1 MHIFE
6 SMVAIGMKTV
16 TDKSILLSLSAM
28 VAQIPIVSKP
38 FPNSL
43 DIGYNSPGRT
53 QFGAHTMAT
62 FAYEAMNSSGQEV
75 KDEIEAATSE
85 EAIKRIRDK
94 GFFPTKVKEKAAK
107 KGAKKKAAAEAA
119 GPIQKKRKM
128 PLSIGGVPK
137 KQLVTFTRQL
147 STLQDA
153 GLPILRS
160 LQILEEQQR
169 PGLLKAII
177 GGVADEVEG
186 GGTLSDAMANFP
198 KAFDKLY
205 VNMINAGEAGGVLD
219 LILARLAEFMEKA
232 AKLKKKVIGA
242 MIYPC
247 VVITIAV
254 AIVSMI
260 MIVVIPKFK
269 SIFSDFHAELP
280 AVTQLL
286 LTISNWFAQ
295 EYGWAY
301 VLIGPVVFM
310 LIIKLIRMSEGGK
323 YAVDKVKL
331 MIPILGGILG
341 KTAIARFTRTLG
353 TLISAGVP
361 ILDAINITKETCGNE
376 VYTKALS
383 KVHDAIREGESMAD
397 PLRATKVC
405 DAIVVNMIDVGEET
419 GDLDKMLIKVADNYD
434 SDVDV
439 LVGSLISIMEP
450 VMVVVLGVIVGFIVI
465 ALFMPMVT
473 LIESISSPAKK

>member
-1 MHIFE
+1 M
-6 SMVAIGMKTV
+6 AI
-16 TDKSILLSLSAM
+16 
-28 VAQIPIVSKP
+28 
-38 FPNSL
+38 
-43 DIGYNSPGRT
+43 
-53 QFGAHTMAT
+53 

-75 KDEIEAATSE
+75 KDVIEADSPEKALE
-85 EAIKRIRDK
+85 KIKGK
-94 GFFPTKVKEKAAK
+94 GLFPTKIREKAQK
-107 KGAKKKAAAEAA
+107 KSKQKKAAAGDSA
-119 GPIQKKRKM
+119 PLQKKRKM
-128 PLSIGGVPK
+128 PISIGGVPR
-137 KQLVTFTRQL
+137 KQLVMFTRQL

-160 LQILEEQQR
+160 LQILEQQQK

-177 GGVADEVEG
+177 GGVSDEVEG
-186 GGTLSDAMANFP
+186 GGTLSDAMAKFP

-247 VVITIAV
+247 VVISIAIGV
-254 AIVSMI
+254 VSLI
-260 MIVVIPKFK
+260 MVVVIPKFEG
-269 SIFSDFHAELP
+269 IFRDFHTDLP
-280 AVTQLL
+280 EVTQILL
-286 LTISNWFAQ
+286 SISRWFAND
-295 EYGWAY
+295 YGWAY
-301 VLIGPVVFM
+301 VMFSP
-310 LIIKLIRMSEGGK
+310 LIIIGLVKLVQLSEGGK
-323 YAVDKVKL
+323 YLVDAIKL
-331 MIPILGGILG
+331 KIPILGGILG

-376 VYTKALS
+376 VYTRALS

-439 LVGSLISIMEP
+439 LVSSLISILEP
-450 VMVVVLGVIVGFIVI
+450 VMVVVLGVIVGFIVV
-465 ALFMPMVT
+465 ALFMPMVS
-473 LIESISSPAKK
+473 LIETISSPTHK

>member
-1 MHIFE
+1 
-6 SMVAIGMKTV
+6 
-16 TDKSILLSLSAM
+16 
-28 VAQIPIVSKP
+28 
-38 FPNSL
+38 
-43 DIGYNSPGRT
+43 
-53 QFGAHTMAT
+53 MAT
-62 FAYEAMNSSGQEV
+62 YAFVAMNSSGQEV
-75 KDEIEAATSE
+75 KDEIEANTSE
-85 EAIKRIRDK
+85 EAIAKIRGK
-94 GFFPTKVKEKAAK
+94 GFFPTKVREKAAK
-107 KGAKKKAAAEAA
+107 KKVGKKEEAAASTSS
-119 GPIQKKRKM
+119 KRKM
-128 PLSIGGVPK
+128 PISIGGVPR
-137 KQLVTFTRQL
+137 KQLVGFTRQL

-160 LQILEEQQR
+160 LQILEQQQK

-186 GGTLSDAMANFP
+186 GGTLSDAMSKFP

-219 LILARLAEFMEKA
+219 LILARLADFMEKA

-247 VVITIAV
+247 VVISIAV
-254 AIVSMI
+254 GIVSMI
-260 MIVVIPKFK
+260 MIFVIPKFK
-269 SIFSDFHAELP
+269 EIFHDFGTKLPPVTEVLMAISD
-280 AVTQLL
+280 
-286 LTISNWFAQ
+286 WFATQ
-295 EYGWAY
+295 YGWAY
-301 VLIGPVVFM
+301 VIAFPVVWFLM
-310 LIIKLIRMSEGGK
+310 IKLIKMSEGGK

-331 MIPILGGILG
+331 YIPILGGILA

-376 VYTKALS
+376 VYSRALI

-397 PLRATKVC
+397 PLRATKIC

-434 SDVDV
+434 NDVDV
-439 LVGSLISIMEP
+439 LVGSLISILEP
-450 VMVVVLGVIVGFIVI
+450 VMVVVLGLIVGFIVV
-465 ALFMPMVT
+465 ALFAPMIT
-473 LIESISSPAKK
+473 LIQSVSSSGGGKGK